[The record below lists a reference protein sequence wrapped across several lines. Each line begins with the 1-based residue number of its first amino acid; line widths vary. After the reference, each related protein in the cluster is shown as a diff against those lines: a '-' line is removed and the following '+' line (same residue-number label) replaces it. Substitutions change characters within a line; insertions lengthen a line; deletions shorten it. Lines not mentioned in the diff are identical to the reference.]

1 MDKKELFKEFARKHP
16 ELIDYVNNNKDI
28 TWQKLYEIYDI
39 YGDDINT
46 WKPYLKTKN
55 TSITDMVKNIDVKT
69 IQEHVN
75 NAQKALSVIQEL
87 TTKGGETINSLKG
100 PLSPRPI
107 TKFFGD

>member
-1 MDKKELFKEFARKHP
+1 MDKKEEFKEFARKHP
-16 ELIDYVNNNKDI
+16 ELITYINNNKDM

-39 YGDDINT
+39 YGDDEKT
-46 WKPYLKTKN
+46 WQPYLKTN
-55 TSITDMVKNIDVKT
+55 TKITDMVKNLDVKT

-87 TTKGGETINSLKG
+87 TTKGASNLESIKG